1 MKTSRRSFHK
11 KITFENRSCA
21 GKGRRMM
28 NHFMILAVLLP
39 LRTCH
44 TAYSQQG
51 SLMFPVTYFNVS
63 KDLALQHLIVEWD
76 VDKTAHDAEL
86 AMSFEIQV
94 HRADE
99 ATVWTDFHNVTLNK
113 SGKPLHWIWDSDLPL
128 ECMSHS
134 VRIRSK
140 AEASK
145 IWSQWSPWETVLGL
159 DASDNY
165 GPKIFPEE
173 KVIEEGLGITLCCI
187 GRKGQ
192 IIKEFFLSDSDVNYF
207 NKTNRQIGLL
217 TAKNVTL
224 RGASRPVSVFCK
236 EPCSEEPCYAHA
248 VFFVGRP
255 PDTPGDFSC
264 QTRNMT
270 TVTCTWNQGRDT
282 YLYGRHSS
290 KHTLFD
296 EFSQNLVPCTVS
308 CSEQSSQCSCSW
320 DIGQQRIYNITL
332 TVENALGRK
341 TATEAFDVTHR
352 IYPLPPFQ
360 LWEECTDTEIK
371 LHWNHQNKGI
381 ELFCQTEVFQP
392 NGKAELYNGSD
403 TQLHHTSITLGGQQ
417 PFTKYTARVRCGAA
431 KNFWRWS
438 EWSKAQTIRTK
449 EAAPSGKVDIW
460 REITPV
466 LRGRNVT
473 LFWKEEPGFRAN
485 ARSISYEITWEKVE
499 DSSKAECIS
508 LSSAYNSTRI
518 FIDNHPYRITIMA
531 KNNINSSLPSIL
543 IIPGATGTEK
553 MLNDSEL
560 KEEKV
565 NGTEDGILISW
576 EPRHTYDSYV
586 IDWCSF
592 PMSQP
597 CDLQWER
604 FGPNTSS
611 ALINSA
617 AFVPGVR
624 YNFRVYGSTA
634 NRASLLEKKTGFLK
648 EQPPEFCTEV
658 KNIELSNHAVTLF
671 WDPCPTNKTD
681 CGFLRGYCIY
691 VSPVQEDCNLKG
703 SKKHVHSDGSVLCKY
718 TIENPEERRYTVKH
732 LTSNTKYKLAVVAY
746 TGGGEFP
753 ELNFMYIDTPLDYM
767 MYLLVL
773 LVIVPSLIVA
783 ICIWKMKW
791 VKECCCPVIPTPN
804 KSKVLSFKEFK
815 IGSEKVLKI
824 SDCTP
829 DTLAVDSKVEAQ
841 KLHLQSL
848 MPSTPTEDKTDVHN
862 SSWDYHNENEN
873 ENEKRNFTS
882 TPTPQTHT
890 WFENLAYSSHLAVE
904 SDPYQLPETLETSKA
919 EVSAVPYQPQYYLS
933 ILNDDAPSSPGEAA
947 GRKTSLRYI
956 SQTDVHCIGRRL

>member
-1 MKTSRRSFHK
+1 
-11 KITFENRSCA
+11 
-21 GKGRRMM
+21 MM

-51 SLMFPVTYFNVS
+51 SLIFPVTYFNIS
-63 KDLALQHLIVEWD
+63 KDLALQRLLVEWD
-76 VDKTAHDAEL
+76 VDKSAHDAEL

-99 ATVWTDFHNVTLNK
+99 ATVWTDFHNVTLDK

-159 DASDNY
+159 DASDSY

-173 KVIEEGLGITLCCI
+173 KVIEEGFGITLCCI

-192 IIKEFFLSDSDVNYF
+192 IIKEFFLDSDVHYF
-207 NKTNRQIGLL
+207 NKTNRQVGLL
-217 TAKNVTL
+217 TVKNVTV
-224 RGASRPVSVFCK
+224 RGASRHVSVYCK

-248 VFFVGRP
+248 LFFVGRP
-255 PDTPGDFSC
+255 PDTPSDFSC

-270 TVTCTWNQGRDT
+270 TVTCTWSQGRDT

-290 KHTLFD
+290 KHTLFE

-332 TVENALGRK
+332 TVVNALGRK

-381 ELFCQTEVFQP
+381 ELFCQTEVLQP
-392 NGKAELYNGSD
+392 NGKAELYNG
-403 TQLHHTSITLGGQQ
+403 TVQLHHTSITLGGLQ
-417 PFTKYTARVRCGAA
+417 PYTKYTARVRCGAA

-438 EWSKAQTIRTK
+438 EWSKTQTIRTK

-473 LFWKEEPGFRAN
+473 LFWKQEPGFRAN
-485 ARSISYEITWEKVE
+485 GRSISYEITWEKIE
-499 DSSKAECIS
+499 DRSKPECIS

-531 KNNINSSLPSIL
+531 KNNVNYSLPSIL
-543 IIPGATGTEK
+543 IIPGATVNSIEK
-553 MLNDSEL
+553 MLNGSEL

-576 EPRHTYDSYV
+576 EPRLMYDSYV
-586 IDWCSF
+586 IDWCNF
-592 PMSQP
+592 LMSQH

-624 YNFRVYGSTA
+624 YNFRVYGSAA
-634 NRASLLEKKTGFLK
+634 NRASLLEKKTGYLK
-648 EQPPEFCTEV
+648 EQ
-658 KNIELSNHAVTLF
+658 H
-671 WDPCPTNKTD
+671 
-681 CGFLRGYCIY
+681 
-691 VSPVQEDCNLKG
+691 
-703 SKKHVHSDGSVLCKY
+703 GSVLCKY

-732 LTSNTKYKLAVVAY
+732 LKSNTKYKLAVVAY

-753 ELNFMYIDTPLDYM
+753 ELNFTYIDTPFDSDM

-783 ICIWKMKW
+783 ICVWKMKC
-791 VKECCCPVIPTPN
+791 VKECCCPVIPSPN

-829 DTLAVDSKVEAQ
+829 DTLAVDNKVEAQ

-848 MPSTPTEDKTDVHN
+848 MSSTPTEDKTDVHN
-862 SSWDYHNENEN
+862 SSWDYHNENE
-873 ENEKRNFTS
+873 KRNFTT

-919 EVSAVPYQPQYYLS
+919 EVSVVLYQPQYYLS

-947 GRKTSLRYI
+947 GRKTNLRYI